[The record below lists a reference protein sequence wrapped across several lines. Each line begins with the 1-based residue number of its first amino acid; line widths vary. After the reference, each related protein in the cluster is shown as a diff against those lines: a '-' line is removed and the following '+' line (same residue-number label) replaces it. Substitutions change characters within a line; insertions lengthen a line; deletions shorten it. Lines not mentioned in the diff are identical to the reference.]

1 MVAAVAS
8 TLDGIEEEDIGETS
22 CTAGEDDSSARRR
35 GLRSLAAAPTKAAG
49 AARALLDAS
58 SGTEVTIDF
67 EVTAPST
74 SFSDASEFSS
84 ATSDSL
90 ATALSSGAL
99 GSAMSAAAA
108 ETASDAFSV
117 VVLRGVDVHVAPTL
131 APTLVPTLVPTSVP
145 IAADTMREEPNDAA
159 ESSSVDAIL
168 PMTIALVSERVG
180 GGCVCGIAAL
190 SRRTPLHRC
199 TLWGARRSPGRSCD
213 IDVDCD
219 ASRFGRF
226 APCASALAASV
237 SVSYAGRV
245 RASVGAGGAPTAGPS
260 RPFCSPSRLSCSRRR
275 RRPW

>member
-1 MVAAVAS
+1 MVTAVAS

-131 APTLVPTLVPTSVP
+131 APTLVPTSVP
-145 IAADTMREEPNDAA
+145 LAADTMREEPNDAA

-168 PMTIALVSERVG
+168 PMAIALVSERVG

-199 TLWGARRSPGRSCD
+199 TLWGARRSAGRSCE

-245 RASVGAGGAPTAGPS
+245 GASVGAGGAPTAGPS
-260 RPFCSPSRLSCSRRR
+260 RPFCRPSRLSCLRRR